1 MLPANGLSLFW
12 LSRFGSSEGWLIWL
26 RKQDHNFVQLTNK
39 NMHACP
45 CPCSCPGSCPC
56 PCSCSLLVID
66 TLGYRLSRSHLLP
79 ARAVW
84 RRFLFESRKKA
95 VAIVLSPALL
105 SVLSLSLPFSR
116 ANCENLFDLWFG
128 RSPARA
134 RGRGRGIINAKLD

>member
-39 NMHACP
+39 NMHA
-45 CPCSCPGSCPC
+45 CPC

-95 VAIVLSPALL
+95 VAIVLSPALHR
-105 SVLSLSLPFSR
+105 VLSLSLSLSLGLTVKTFLTCGLGGLRLELGDGDGVLLTP
-116 ANCENLFDLWFG
+116 N
-128 RSPARA
+128 
-134 RGRGRGIINAKLD
+134 

>member
-45 CPCSCPGSCPC
+45 CPCSC
-56 PCSCSLLVID
+56 SCSLLVID

-95 VAIVLSPALL
+95 VAIVLSPALRRVL
-105 SVLSLSLPFSR
+105 SPSLSLGLTVKTFLTCGLGGLRLELGDGDGDGVLLTP
-116 ANCENLFDLWFG
+116 N
-128 RSPARA
+128 
-134 RGRGRGIINAKLD
+134 